1 MISISA
7 NLNIMIKAVEKA
19 SKSIIRDF
27 GEVEKLQVS
36 KKGPRDF
43 VTKTDRHVERILIE
57 ELSNTKKNYSFI
69 TEETGTIKNKDK
81 ENIWIID
88 PIDGTR
94 SYIIGRPLWGTLI
107 GFAFKGQPLIGLAD
121 FPALNE
127 RWLGIVNNCF
137 LNDLDYHFK
146 ANQIKNLSEATIAST
161 SPSLF
166 SVDGS
171 TIYKKL
177 LDKAKY
183 HTWSGDCHNYC
194 IVLKGGLDLVVEE
207 GLSSYDILTLVP
219 ILKSQN
225 IKITDWEGKELKLEN
240 DTFYKYKTIVASSSE
255 VYDQAISLLK

>member
-1 MISISA
+1 MNFSELKELSA
-7 NLNIMIKAVEKA
+7 YINTLADA
-19 SKSIIRDF
+19 SKKITSKGF
-27 GEVEKLQVS
+27 GCNFFSET
-36 KKGPRDF
+36 KKDGSP
-43 VTKTDRHVERILIE
+43 VTKFDINAEKIICDQILKKFPNHNIVAE
-57 ELSNTKKNYSFI
+57 ENGSVTNESDYT
-69 TEETGTIKNKDK
+69 
-81 ENIWIID
+81 WIID

-121 FPALNE
+121 FPTLNE
-127 RWLGIVNNCF
+127 RWLGMGNNCF

-146 ANQIKNLSEATIAST
+146 ANEIKNLSEATIAST
-161 SPSLF
+161 SPNLF
-166 SVDGS
+166 SVEGS
-171 TIYKKL
+171 TKYKKL

-194 IVLKGGLDLVVEE
+194 LVLKGGLDLVVEE
-207 GLSSYDILTLVP
+207 GLSSYDILPLVP

-225 IKITDWEGKELKLEN
+225 IQITDWEGKELKLEN

>member
-1 MISISA
+1 MNFSELKELSA
-7 NLNIMIKAVEKA
+7 YIYTLADA
-19 SKSIIRDF
+19 SKKITSKGF
-27 GEVEKLQVS
+27 GCNFFSET
-36 KKGPRDF
+36 KKDGSP
-43 VTKTDRHVERILIE
+43 VTKFDINAEKIICDQILKKFPNHNIVAE
-57 ELSNTKKNYSFI
+57 ENGSVTNESDYT
-69 TEETGTIKNKDK
+69 
-81 ENIWIID
+81 WIID

-127 RWLGIVNNCF
+127 RWLGIGNNCF

-146 ANQIKNLSEATIAST
+146 ANEIKNLSEATIAST

-166 SVDGS
+166 SVEGS
-171 TIYKKL
+171 TKYKKL

-194 IVLKGGLDLVVEE
+194 LVLKGGLDLVVEE
-207 GLSSYDILTLVP
+207 GLSSYDILPLVP

>member
-1 MISISA
+1 MNFSELKELSA
-7 NLNIMIKAVEKA
+7 YIYTLADA
-19 SKSIIRDF
+19 SKKITSKGF
-27 GEVEKLQVS
+27 GCNFFSET
-36 KKGPRDF
+36 KKDGSP
-43 VTKTDRHVERILIE
+43 VTKFDINAEKIICDQIVKKFPNHNIVAE
-57 ELSNTKKNYSFI
+57 ENGSVTNESDYT
-69 TEETGTIKNKDK
+69 
-81 ENIWIID
+81 WIID

-127 RWLGIVNNCF
+127 RWLGIGNNCF

-146 ANQIKNLSEATIAST
+146 ANEIKNLSEATIAST

-166 SVDGS
+166 SVEGS
-171 TIYKKL
+171 TKYKKL

-194 IVLKGGLDLVVEE
+194 LVLKGGLDLVVEE
-207 GLSSYDILTLVP
+207 GLSSYDILPLVP